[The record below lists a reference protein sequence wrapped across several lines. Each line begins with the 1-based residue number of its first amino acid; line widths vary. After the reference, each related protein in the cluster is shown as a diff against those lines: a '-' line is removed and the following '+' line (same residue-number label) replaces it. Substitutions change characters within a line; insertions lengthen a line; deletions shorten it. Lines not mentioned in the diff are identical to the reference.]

1 MASLLLE
8 GPVRETVFKNTIPMW
23 RFMIPLLIS
32 VWCYLIFCK
41 CLKIV
46 FILSLYPPLTF
57 QSLPSNVNHPCL
69 PAQLPQLV
77 PRTHLQKA
85 VTHALAVRLA
95 VSMACGNMPAQQNS
109 WNPTLLIWLFS
120 RQVLRNL
127 YKLNARICDSIA
139 QLRTVIMS
147 NN

>member
-57 QSLPSNVNHPCL
+57 QSLPSNVKPSLLTC
-69 PAQLPQLV
+69 PAP
-77 PRTHLQKA
+77 TTCSSNA
-85 VTHALAVRLA
+85 
-95 VSMACGNMPAQQNS
+95 PAEG
-109 WNPTLLIWLFS
+109 
-120 RQVLRNL
+120 
-127 YKLNARICDSIA
+127 CDSCTGSAASCVHGLWKYASPAEQLESYTINMVVFQASTA
-139 QLRTVIMS
+139 QFIQVKCTYL
-147 NN
+147 